1 MKHIIRSST
10 GALLVCMI
18 AAGCATKPSSSEV
31 AAANTSLGNAGV
43 AIDRASADP
52 HVAKY
57 ASSELERAQ
66 DSMQKANKA
75 WNDKHDVKTTMNYAY
90 LAQQRAVTAQE
101 LANERAAHEV
111 VAVAAANRDSALRM
125 VATEKGGGTT
135 TVVTT
140 TELVQHGLPGFATG
154 KATLPPK
161 SMHQIDQ
168 LVVALK
174 NAPDT
179 KVVIEGHTDNVGKP
193 DFNQTLA
200 MKRAES
206 VRSALVRHGIA
217 ADRISIRAHGED
229 NPVASNDTSAGRRE
243 NRRADIIIGGTETAV
258 MGSSGT
264 AGSTG
269 SGGGQSGQSGQSG
282 QNGQSGQSAQDG
294 QGDQGGQRQE

>member
-1 MKHIIRSST
+1 MKHVIRSST
-10 GALLVCMI
+10 GALLACMI
-18 AAGCATKPSSSEV
+18 AAGCATKPPASDV
-31 AAANTSLGNAGV
+31 AAAHTSLGNAGL

-75 WNDKHDVKTTMNYAY
+75 WNDKHDLKTTMNFAY

-101 LANERAAHEV
+101 LANERAAHESV
-111 VAVAAANRDSALRM
+111 TVAAANRDSALRM
-125 VATEKGGGTT
+125 ASAQQPAGSVTL
-135 TVVTT
+135 VTT

-161 SMHQIDQ
+161 AMPMIDQ

-174 NAPDT
+174 NAPGT

-193 DFNQTLA
+193 EYNQTLA
-200 MKRAES
+200 MERAEA
-206 VRSALVRHGIA
+206 VRSALVRHGID
-217 ADRISIRAHGED
+217 ADRIIVRAHGED
-229 NPVASNDTSAGRRE
+229 NPVASNDTPAGRRA
-243 NRRADIIIGGTETAV
+243 NRRADVIIGDTETTM
-258 MGSSGT
+258 MGSSGS

-269 SGGGQSGQSGQSG
+269 SGSGQNGQSGQSG
-282 QNGQSGQSAQDG
+282 QNGQ
-294 QGDQGGQRQE
+294 GDQGGQRQE